1 MKRASLLGSGLA
13 VVMSLALAGS
23 AMAAAFTNGGFE
35 SGTYTGGSWNTL
47 NTGSTAIT
55 GWTVSSG
62 TVDWVDSSYWE
73 TAEGSKSIDLDG
85 NSAGALTSDSFSTV
99 SGGTYFVSF
108 ALSGNPDADLGLKT
122 VRVSASGSSSASADY
137 SFNTSTMGNTHA
149 DMMYQTEGY
158 TFVATGTGAALT
170 FASQTAGAWGPV
182 IDNVTVTQVATT
194 GASCKDG
201 GWATNLYMDSS
212 GNTLTF
218 KNQGQC
224 VSYFA
229 TSGAVP
235 IGN

>member
-1 MKRASLLGSGLA
+1 MKRRSKVGAALA
-13 VVMSLALAGS
+13 VVASLALAGT
-23 AMAAAFTNGGFE
+23 ALAAGFTNGSFE
-35 SGTYTGGSWNTL
+35 NGTYTGGSWNTL

-62 TVDWVDSSYWE
+62 TVDWVDSSYWQAAAG
-73 TAEGSKSIDLDG
+73 TKSVDLDG
-85 NSAGALTSDSFSTV
+85 NAQGALTSDAFATV

-108 ALSGNPDADLGLKT
+108 ALSGNPDANLGLKT
-122 VRVSASGSSSASADY
+122 VGVSATGSSSAPADY
-137 SFNTSTMGNTHA
+137 SFDTSTMNNNHA
-149 DMMYQTEGY
+149 NMMYRTEGY
-158 TFVATGTGAALT
+158 TFVATGTTAALT
-170 FASQTAGAWGPV
+170 FASQTTGAWGPV

-201 GWATNLYMDSS
+201 GWATNLYMGAS
-212 GNTLTF
+212 GNALTF

>member
-1 MKRASLLGSGLA
+1 MKRISTVGATLA
-13 VVMSLALAGS
+13 VVASLAIAGS
-23 AMAAAFTNGGFE
+23 VLAAGLANGSFE
-35 SGTYTGGSWNTL
+35 NGSYSSGSWNTL
-47 NTGSTAIT
+47 NSGSTAIS

-62 TVDWVDSSYWE
+62 TVDWVDSSYWQAANG
-73 TAEGSKSIDLDG
+73 TKSVDLDG
-85 NSAGALTSDSFSTV
+85 NAAGAVTSDAFDTV

-108 ALSGNPDADLGLKT
+108 ALSGNPDSNLGVKT
-122 VRVSASGSSSASADY
+122 LQVSATGSSTPAATYD
-137 SFNTSTMGNTHA
+137 FNTQVMGNTHA

-158 TFVATGTGAALT
+158 TFVATGTTAALT

-182 IDNVTVTQVATT
+182 VDNVTVTQVATT

-201 GWATNLYMDSS
+201 GWATNLYKDGS

-224 VSYFA
+224 VSHFA

-235 IGN
+235 IGS